1 MIQGKRC
8 RSYQLYFNEENP
20 HDMRPSC
27 ESGHCRVTIEVKP
40 PPLVSFLT
48 QELVAQR
55 LDNFRGLVK
64 IAQIARLRRAYRSM
78 YVYVCYI

>member
-1 MIQGKRC
+1 MSPGQAV
-8 RSYQLYFNEENP
+8 SQLQLYFNEENP
-20 HDMRPSC
+20 HAIAPRC
-27 ESGHCRVTIEVKP
+27 GSGHGRVTIEGKT

-48 QELVAQR
+48 QELVAPK

-64 IAQIARLRRAYRSM
+64 IAQIARPRRAYRSM